1 MADDLGERTEA
12 PTSKRRTEAREKG
25 QVPKSQD
32 LAGVGTLF
40 GSLIILI
47 FFGGMIGASL
57 AGMLRSMLTADAA
70 GTTLTVPSMAESSRQ
85 AFGEAGLIMLP
96 VLGVAALIGFLTQ
109 FVQVGW
115 NFSAEPVRPKLDKL
129 DPIKGAKRVFGKR
142 GLVKGVIDSIK
153 LTIVIGVGY
162 LVAVSNAQTIAALPA
177 LTAVGALTVGARL
190 ILILV
195 LVLLALMLAIALVDF
210 MYQRWQHTE
219 DLKMTKQQVKDERRS
234 MEGDP
239 QIKGK
244 RLQMAREIAM
254 QRAGVAVPEADV
266 IITNPTHFSV
276 AIKYD
281 SATMRA
287 PKVTAKGADQIA
299 LRIRQLARKHDV
311 PVIERPPL
319 ARALYWGVEVGQE
332 IASEHYEAVAEILA
346 YVYRLENRL
355 PQRPTEPQAPS
366 TTRPRTPAGV

>member
-1 MADDLGERTEA
+1 MADDLGERSEA
-12 PTSKRRTEAREKG
+12 PTSKRRSEAREKG
-25 QVPKSQD
+25 QVAKSQD

-40 GSLIILI
+40 GSLITLI

-57 AGMLRSMLTADAA
+57 AGMLRAMLTTDAA
-70 GTTLTVPSMAESSRQ
+70 GVSMTVPSMAESTRQ
-85 AFGEAGLIMLP
+85 AFGEGALIMLP

-109 FVQVGW
+109 FIQVGW
-115 NFSAEPVRPKLDKL
+115 NLSAEPIRPKLDKL
-129 DPIKGAKRVFGKR
+129 DPIKGAKRIFGKR
-142 GLVKGVIDSIK
+142 GLVKASIDSIK
-153 LTIVIGVGY
+153 LTIVIGIGY
-162 LVAVSNAQTIAALPA
+162 LVAVGNAETIAALPA
-177 LTAVGALTVGARL
+177 LTALGALAVGARL

-195 LVLLALMLAIALVDF
+195 IVLLALMFAIALVDF
-210 MYQRWQHTE
+210 IYQRWQHTE

-239 QIKGK
+239 QMKGK

-254 QRAGVAVPEADV
+254 QRVGVAVPEADV

-287 PKVTAKGADQIA
+287 PRVTAKGADEIA
-299 LRIRQLARKHDV
+299 LRIRQLARKHEV
-311 PVIERPPL
+311 PIVERPPL
-319 ARALYWGVEVGQE
+319 ARAIYWGVEVGQE

-355 PQRPTEPQAPS
+355 PQRPPEPAS
-366 TTRPRTPAGV
+366 TPNARQRIPAGV